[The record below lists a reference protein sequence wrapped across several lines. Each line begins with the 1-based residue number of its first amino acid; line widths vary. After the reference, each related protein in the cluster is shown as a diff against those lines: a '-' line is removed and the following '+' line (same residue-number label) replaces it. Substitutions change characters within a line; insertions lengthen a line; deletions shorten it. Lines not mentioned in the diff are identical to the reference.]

1 MKSLSMYTISCTH
14 GEYATGL
21 FATEEEA
28 NKAMLQ
34 ALQDHDGWELFE
46 LQEIADSEGVTLS
59 EVHGYMDSVCH
70 VMEISVAVPQSDMEF
85 TISSGGMS
93 HTVRTVGE
101 ALALLQRYSNS
112 QDQQ

>member
-1 MKSLSMYTISCTH
+1 MKSLSMYTISCNH

-21 FATEEEA
+21 FTTEEEA

-46 LQEIADSEGVTLS
+46 LQEIADAEGVTLS
-59 EVHGYMDSVCH
+59 EVHGYMDSRCH
-70 VMEISVAVPQSDMEF
+70 VIEIGIQLQKSDMEF

-93 HTVRTVGE
+93 HTVHTVGE
-101 ALALLQRYSNS
+101 ALALLQRYSSS
-112 QDQQ
+112 QDQ